1 LVQPEWRKHNVK
13 SSSNHKT
20 HRVVMISD
28 LCFLSL
34 QPDTSLHCG
43 TLIWG

>member
-1 LVQPEWRKHNVK
+1 
-13 SSSNHKT
+13 
-20 HRVVMISD
+20 MISD